1 MPFII
6 IIIIYNVVRKRLS
19 EDVRALRRK
28 LYIFNYWKPLQK
40 SKVNGEKYHIHKYKN
55 KVSVKM
61 SIFPHFYMDLIQ
73 FQSESQLTIFLWKL
87 VRKVSGMIKIFF
99 KENKKRDLPYQMSL
113 KECSKSDKI
122 DQKKKIKTLKQK
134 RI

>member
-1 MPFII
+1 
-6 IIIIYNVVRKRLS
+6 
-19 EDVRALRRK
+19 
-28 LYIFNYWKPLQK
+28 
-40 SKVNGEKYHIHKYKN
+40 
-55 KVSVKM
+55 
-61 SIFPHFYMDLIQ
+61 MDLIQ

-122 DQKKKIKTLKQK
+122 DQKKNKNFETEENLATDSHIYKISMYDRLGVLE
-134 RI
+134 